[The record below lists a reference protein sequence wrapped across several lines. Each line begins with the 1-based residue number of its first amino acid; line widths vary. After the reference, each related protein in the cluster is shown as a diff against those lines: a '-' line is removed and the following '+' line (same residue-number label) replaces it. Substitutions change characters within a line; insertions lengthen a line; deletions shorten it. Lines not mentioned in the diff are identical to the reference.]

1 MYKALNYWVFGGF
14 EGAKTP
20 YEFIDFAAEQ
30 GLDGIEL
37 IFGDI
42 ILPEISDAE
51 CVKIREYAKAKNVG
65 LRTMA
70 SGAGWGQPISA
81 EDEAEAAAAF
91 EFNKRYLEVAAL
103 LGAETVLIVPGAT
116 KGLAPDAPVR
126 TYKSVWDRSVAALKK
141 LAPIAE
147 KLNVN
152 IGVENVWNRFLLSPM
167 EWKYFLAEIDS
178 PNVGIYL
185 DVANTQYQLPAE
197 DYVEI
202 LGSSVKAVHIKNY
215 KKSGDWGSVLD
226 FGENILDGDVNFKN
240 IIAALNKVGY
250 KGAFTAEMIPFSRG
264 ENLNIPDYDLSVKTV
279 KAMKEIFG

>member
-37 IFGDI
+37 TFGDI
-42 ILPEISDAE
+42 ILPSISDEE
-51 CVKIREYAKAKNVG
+51 CIKIREYAKVKNVG

-70 SGAGWGQPISA
+70 SGAGWAQPISA

-91 EFNKRYLEVAAL
+91 EFNKRYIEVAAL
-103 LGAETVLIVPGAT
+103 LGAETVLLVPGAT
-116 KGLAPDAPVR
+116 RGLAPDSLVR
-126 TYKSVWDRSVAALKK
+126 TYKSVWDKSVAALKK
-141 LAPIAE
+141 LAVIAE
-147 KLNVN
+147 KHNVN

-167 EWKYFLAEIDS
+167 EWKYFLDEINS
-178 PNVGIYL
+178 PAVGIYL
-185 DVANTQYQLPAE
+185 DIANCQYQLPAV

-202 LGSSVKAVHIKNY
+202 LGSRIKAVHVKNY
-215 KKSGDWGSVLD
+215 KKSGDWGCVLD
-226 FGENILDGDVNFKN
+226 FGEDILDGDVEFDKLVT
-240 IIAALNKVGY
+240 ALDKIGY

-264 ENLNIPDYDLSVKTV
+264 ENLNIPDYDLAVSTV
-279 KAMKEIFG
+279 NAMKKIFG